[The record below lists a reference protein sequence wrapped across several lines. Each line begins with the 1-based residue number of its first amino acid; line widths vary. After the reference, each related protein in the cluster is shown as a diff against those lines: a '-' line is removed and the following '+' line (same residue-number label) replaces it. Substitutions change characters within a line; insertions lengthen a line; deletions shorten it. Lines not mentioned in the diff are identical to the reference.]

1 MAKKQ
6 KISQKKFPWMWV
18 ALGGVVLVAMAGAL
32 LLWQAPPSAA
42 PPAEISVDEAYQ
54 KYQAGT
60 YFLDVRTLE
69 EWNEVRVP
77 NVTLIPLDDLESR
90 LNEIPQ
96 GQEIVVI
103 CRSGNRSKPGR
114 DILLDNGFTQVSS
127 MQGGIKEWKAAGYPV
142 EEGAP

>member
-6 KISQKKFPWMWV
+6 KKSPKKFPWIWV
-18 ALGGVVLVAMAGAL
+18 ALGGVVLVALVGAL
-32 LLWQAPPSAA
+32 LLGQAPPTAA
-42 PPAEISVDEAYQ
+42 LSAEISIDEAYQ
-54 KYQAGT
+54 KFQAGT

-77 NVTLIPLDDLESR
+77 NATLIPLEDLESR

-96 GQEIVVI
+96 GQEIVVM

-114 DILLDNGFTQVSS
+114 DILLENGFTQVSS
-127 MQGGIKEWKAAGYPV
+127 MQGGIKAWKAAGYPI